1 MFKNLC
7 IFGFFCTFARF
18 CIIIDYR
25 SLLQT
30 QHSRNMIE
38 YIKGNLTD
46 LTPTYAVVEGAGVG
60 YAIHIALPSYSA
72 LVGKENT
79 EIKLFVTEIIR
90 EDAHELFGF
99 FTRGERELFLMLM
112 TVSGIGANTARMIMS
127 AYSAAEIRQIIA
139 TGNARALSQVKGLGP
154 KTAQRIIVDLKDK
167 VLKIDLGSETS
178 QDSLE
183 NAASGYS
190 LEVRGEDSEIKQEA
204 VSALVMLGFAATASG
219 KVVDKILK
227 EDPNASVEKVIK
239 LALKML

>member
-1 MFKNLC
+1 
-7 IFGFFCTFARF
+7 
-18 CIIIDYR
+18 
-25 SLLQT
+25 
-30 QHSRNMIE
+30 MIE

-46 LTPTYAVVEGAGVG
+46 LTPTYAVVEAAGVG

-72 LVGKENT
+72 LVGKENAET
-79 EIKLFVTEIIR
+79 KLFVTEIIR

-190 LEVRGEDSEIKQEA
+190 LEIRGEDSEIKQEA
-204 VSALVMLGFAATASG
+204 VSALVMLGFAAAASG